1 MPKRAR
7 KGRGEGSSTEQQ
19 ASSTT
24 TTKVDVPGQGAPSD
38 PVVRAPGRAS
48 KNRKRRGRG
57 EGSIFQRAD
66 GKWGCAISGGYE
78 ADGRRRRR
86 VILGKT
92 KDDVQQQLMKLQL
105 KSPTSQASDVR
116 RMTLAQYLE
125 QWLDTDAKT
134 RCRERT
140 LENHQRAVRR
150 EIVPCLGRTLLTK
163 LSAMQIQLMLSEMED
178 AGRSAFVRNNL
189 RKTMNRALNRAVQ
202 LGYLAQNPCSLVGA
216 AHLPFRPMKLLT
228 PQDAIALLDAAKAD
242 RLYALYVVAINSGM
256 RQGELFGLQ
265 WTDIDL
271 EAGLLT
277 VQRALDRKGK
287 EGETKTGRGRR
298 PIDLP
303 NRAVEALRAHQEHMK
318 QEGHGSK
325 LVFCDTQGGP
335 LRNPNVI
342 RRSFRP
348 ILERAGLPRMRFH
361 DLRHAHASLLLLMG
375 ESPKVVQERLG
386 HAKIELTLGTYSHL
400 LPGIQRAAA
409 DRLDALLD
417 EARVTP
423 VPTR

>member
-1 MPKRAR
+1 MPAR
-7 KGRGEGSSTEQQ
+7 VRRGRGEGSLAEQRP
-19 ASSTT
+19 AIPSAEAPGEAATS
-24 TTKVDVPGQGAPSD
+24 DPAARVPG
-38 PVVRAPGRAS
+38 RTS
-48 KNRKRRGRG
+48 KQRKRRGRG

-66 GKWGCAISGGYE
+66 GKWGCAVSAGY
-78 ADGRRRRR
+78 DKNGQRLRK
-86 VILGKT
+86 VIWGKT
-92 KDDVQQQLMKLQL
+92 KEDVQQKLLKLQV
-105 KSPTSQASDVR
+105 KTPTALAIDASR
-116 RMTLAQYLE
+116 LTTAQYLE
-125 QWLDTDAKT
+125 QWLETDAKT

-150 EIVPCLGRTLLTK
+150 ELAPRLGRTPLAK
-163 LSAMQIQLMLSEMED
+163 LSAMQIQLMLSAMED
-178 AGRSAFVRNNL
+178 EGRSAFVRNNL
-189 RKTMNRALNRAVQ
+189 RKTINRALNRAVQ
-202 LGYLAQNPCSLVGA
+202 LGYIQQNPCALVEA
-216 AHLPFRPMKLLT
+216 ARLPHRVLKMLSPDEAKAFLS
-228 PQDAIALLDAAKAD
+228 AAKTD
-242 RLYALYVVAINSGM
+242 RLYALYVMAINSGM

-265 WTDIDL
+265 WTDVDL
-271 EAGLLT
+271 EAGLVT
-277 VQRALDRKGK
+277 VQRSLDRKGK
-287 EGETKTGRGRR
+287 EGGTKTGRGRR

-303 NRAVEALRAHQEHMK
+303 NRAVEALRAHQERMK

-348 ILERAGLPRMRFH
+348 ILERAGLPRMRFQ

-409 DRLDALLD
+409 DRLDALLQQ
-417 EARVTP
+417 R
-423 VPTR
+423 

>member
-1 MPKRAR
+1 MAR
-7 KGRGEGSSTEQQ
+7 S
-19 ASSTT
+19 
-24 TTKVDVPGQGAPSD
+24 
-38 PVVRAPGRAS
+38 
-48 KNRKRRGRG
+48 RRGRG

-66 GKWGCAISGGYE
+66 GKWGCAVSAGY
-78 ADGRRRRR
+78 AVDGRRLRK

-92 KDDVQQQLMKLQL
+92 KDDVQQQLLKLQL
-105 KSPTSQASDVR
+105 KTPASLAIDASRLTV
-116 RMTLAQYLE
+116 AQYLE

-150 EIVPCLGRTLLTK
+150 EIAPRLGRTPLAR
-163 LSAMQIQLMLSEMED
+163 LSAMQIQLMLSEMEE

-189 RKTMNRALNRAVQ
+189 RKTLNRALNRAVR
-202 LGYLAQNPCSLVGA
+202 LGYIMQNPCSLVEA
-216 AHLPFRPMKLLT
+216 ARVPHRILKVLSPKDT
-228 PQDAIALLDAAKAD
+228 IAFLDAAKGD
-242 RLYALYVVAINSGM
+242 RLYALFVLAISSGM

-265 WTDIDL
+265 WSDLNL
-271 EAGLLT
+271 EAGSLT
-277 VQRALDRKGK
+277 VQRALDRRGN
-287 EGETKTGRGRR
+287 ESGTKTGRGR

-303 NRAVEALRAHQEHMK
+303 NRAVDALKQHHQRMIE
-318 QEGHGSK
+318 EGHRSK

-348 ILERAGLPRMRFH
+348 ILDRAKLPRMRFH
-361 DLRHAHASLLLLMG
+361 DLRHAHASLLLLQG

-386 HAKIELTLGTYSHL
+386 HSRIELTLGTYSHL

-409 DRLDALLD
+409 DRLDALLMD
-417 EARVTP
+417 VT
-423 VPTR
+423 VQ